1 MPPAGSGNSALRR
14 GPAGSEAG
22 PGRDGRTHVDSPM
35 ITAHRGA
42 SNQAPENT
50 MPAFRR
56 ALELGADGIEL
67 DVHMSADGRL
77 VVIHDETVD
86 RTSNGKGLV
95 KDKTLAELKELD
107 FGSWFSEGFRGEKI
121 PELEDVLELLSDRDV
136 LLNIEIKN
144 GPVFYPGIETAVA
157 DALQKYG
164 MTDRTIIIYI
174 LLAIGGISWALIN
187 INSYPMVVEMTS
199 NKGTG
204 KYTGYYYFFSMTAAI
219 LSPVLFGFI
228 KDILG
233 DSFLFIYSSIAMV
246 LAFFFMMLVK
256 HGEPAGKLN
265 GTPVG
270 TAGETSEEIPEET
283 PQQTI

>member
-164 MTDRTIIIYI
+164 MTDRTIISSFNHYTLVEIRRYNPGI
-174 LLAIGGISWALIN
+174 RTAPLYMAGLYKPWDYARSIGASAIHPLFYNIVPEVVKGCRENNISVNPFTVDRPEHIRAVAEAGVDGIITNVPDVAIK
-187 INSYPMVVEMTS
+187 IVREMGS
-199 NKGTG
+199 
-204 KYTGYYYFFSMTAAI
+204 
-219 LSPVLFGFI
+219 
-228 KDILG
+228 
-233 DSFLFIYSSIAMV
+233 
-246 LAFFFMMLVK
+246 
-256 HGEPAGKLN
+256 
-265 GTPVG
+265 
-270 TAGETSEEIPEET
+270 
-283 PQQTI
+283 